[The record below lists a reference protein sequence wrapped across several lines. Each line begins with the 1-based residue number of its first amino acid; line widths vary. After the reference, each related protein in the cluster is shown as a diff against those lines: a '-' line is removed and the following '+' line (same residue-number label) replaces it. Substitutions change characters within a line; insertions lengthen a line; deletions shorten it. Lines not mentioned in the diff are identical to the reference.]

1 VLITTILRFE
11 ANGANRSGVEIDRV
25 LADAARDDGYSDED
39 VFRLL
44 HPNTKRTVFEN
55 EGDWA
60 KAQMTY
66 ERLHKVVSKA
76 AYCKGKVRH
85 QCNVYQITPTGLDEL
100 RKRS

>member
-1 VLITTILRFE
+1 
-11 ANGANRSGVEIDRV
+11 
-25 LADAARDDGYSDED
+25 
-39 VFRLL
+39 
-44 HPNTKRTVFEN
+44 VFEN

-60 KAQMTY
+60 KAKMTY

-76 AYCKGKVRH
+76 AYCKGKVRR